1 MYKRPNSVLCKELI
15 ETPWKKDNFFFL
27 KQLNGILG
35 QDTGMAMF
43 DSVVS
48 EK

>member
-15 ETPWKKDNFFFL
+15 ETPWKKDNFFL
-27 KQLNGILG
+27 KQLDGILG